1 MSSDAFL
8 MLWRPEGGP
17 TVVLPFVDE
26 GGEMAPMAREIA
38 DVFDERGVSPDA
50 AFWRMV
56 AGDRAEVIARQD
68 LRIKRLEELVDEQ
81 VAMSDE
87 LRAMFR
93 EKVDYKE

>member
-56 AGDRAEVIARQD
+56 AGDRAETIARLQVQM
-68 LRIKRLEELVDEQ
+68 REAAELAE
-81 VAMSDE
+81 AYRE
-87 LRAMFR
+87 MFM
-93 EKVDYKE
+93 EKAG